1 MRRHRI
7 VVVLLDQVL
16 PLDFAIP
23 LHVFGRE
30 ASEFY
35 AVRTATPDGAP
46 VKAAGGL
53 SLVPDGDVNLLRRAD
68 TVIVP
73 GYVAASSTRLDQ
85 MTLGLLRSA
94 ARRGARIVSICSG
107 TFALAQAGLLDGLTV
122 TTHWS
127 FAAELAEQ
135 YPSTRVEPGLLF
147 VDNDTVLTSGGV
159 TSGIDLCLHMLR
171 KDLGAAV
178 ANHVA
183 RRIVMAPRREGDQAQ
198 FIEPVAMPPGE
209 DVLAAAQQWMLLHLD
224 RQLTVAQMAGQAR
237 LSPRH
242 FHRRFHEATGRT
254 PIAWLHEKRI
264 ARTKELLETTDLSV
278 EDIASR
284 VGLGSPGNLRSH
296 FRRATSIS
304 PTRHRQAFS
313 RTVQSGTG
321 H

>member
-1 MRRHRI
+1 MPRHRI

-35 AVRTATPDGAP
+35 SVRTATPDGEP
-46 VKAAGGL
+46 VASAGGL
-53 SLVPDGDVNLLRRAD
+53 RLVPDGDVNLMRRAD

-85 MTLGLLRSA
+85 MTLGLLRASA
-94 ARRGARIVSICSG
+94 TRGARMVSICSG
-107 TFALAQAGLLDGLTV
+107 AFALAQAGLLDGLTV

-127 FAAELAEQ
+127 FAGDLAEQ
-135 YPSTRVEPGLLF
+135 YPSATVEPGLLF

-159 TSGIDLCLHMLR
+159 TSGVDLCLHILR
-171 KDLGAAV
+171 KDLGPAV

-183 RRIVMAPRREGDQAQ
+183 RRIVMTPRREGDQAQ
-198 FIEPVAMPPGE
+198 FIESPPMPPGE
-209 DVLAAAQQWMLLHLD
+209 DVLAATQQWMLSHLSEPI
-224 RQLTVAQMAGQAR
+224 TVAQMAAR
-237 LSPRH
+237 ARMSARH
-242 FHRRFHEATGRT
+242 FHRRFHECTGRT
-254 PIAWLHEKRI
+254 PVAWLHEQRI
-264 ARTKELLETTDLSV
+264 ARAKELLETTDRTV
-278 EDIASR
+278 EDIASG
-284 VGLGSPGNLRSH
+284 VGLGSPANLRTH

-313 RTVQSGTG
+313 RMAPSA
-321 H
+321 